1 MKRFNVTILMIALCL
16 ILTSCGQSIKSF
28 DDTIDSIRNNQMIV
42 NCSEAANRGENKVND
57 IGYLCSIDVDAKTKL
72 TSKEGYVIQLDDFSK
87 GDKVRIILSSSTNIK
102 KKMNFKG
109 KEIKEIILLE
119 RAPKE

>member
-1 MKRFNVTILMIALCL
+1 MKRLNVTILMIALCL

-28 DDTIDSIRNNQMIV
+28 DDTIDSIRNNQLIV
-42 NCSEAANRGENKVND
+42 NCSEAANRGENKVDD

-87 GDKVRIILSSSTNIK
+87 GDKVRIILLSSTNIK
-102 KKMNFKG
+102 NKMNFKG
-109 KEIKEIILLE
+109 KEIKEIRLLE

>member
-1 MKRFNVTILMIALCL
+1 MKRLNVTILMITLCL

-42 NCSEAANRGENKVND
+42 NCSEAANRGENKVDD

-72 TSKEGYVIQLDDFSK
+72 TSKEGSIIQLDDFSK

-102 KKMNFKG
+102 K
-109 KEIKEIILLE
+109 
-119 RAPKE
+119 R